1 MLISRCRLRQALVQV
16 LNQRLEQG
24 CDLDRA
30 AFLDRIDAESDSYD
44 GLYELALELRDPPL
58 RADWPFEEP
67 VSWQGIQAE
76 QLDPA
81 AAWAQPDFAAAGAR
95 ARAGFLGSVCGC
107 VLGKPVEVDPTLF
120 ELETAGLAA
129 GEWPL
134 EDYISESFLDH
145 LGRRHGPGCLRNG
158 ATARDRQ

>member
-1 MLISRCRLRQALVQV
+1 MD
-16 LNQRLEQG
+16 
-24 CDLDRA
+24 DLA
-30 AFLDRIDAESDSYD
+30 S
-44 GLYELALELRDPPL
+44 GVL

-67 VSWQGIQAE
+67 VSWQGIQAASE

-120 ELETAGLAA
+120 ELETAGLFAVVLCQQC
-129 GEWPL
+129 PRR
-134 EDYISESFLDH
+134 
-145 LGRRHGPGCLRNG
+145 GRRYQLHLAGHAVAGDSGCELSS
-158 ATARDRQ
+158 